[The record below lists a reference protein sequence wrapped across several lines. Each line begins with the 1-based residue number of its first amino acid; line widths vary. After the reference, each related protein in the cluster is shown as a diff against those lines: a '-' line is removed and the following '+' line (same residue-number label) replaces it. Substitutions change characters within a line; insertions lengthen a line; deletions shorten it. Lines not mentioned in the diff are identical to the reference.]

1 MHKNDK
7 DEFRIAAEVLLKY
20 VDNSPIFVNFPWE
33 QGVAMNSLLP
43 GSS

>member
-7 DEFRIAAEVLLKY
+7 DEFRIAAKVILKD
-20 VDNSPIFVNFPWE
+20 VDKSLVFVSFSWE